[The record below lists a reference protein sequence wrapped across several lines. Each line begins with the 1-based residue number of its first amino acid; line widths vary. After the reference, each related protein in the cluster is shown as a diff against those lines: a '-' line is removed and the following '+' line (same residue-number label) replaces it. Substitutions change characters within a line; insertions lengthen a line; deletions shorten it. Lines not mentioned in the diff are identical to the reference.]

1 MKTLIVIPARYGST
15 RFPGKVLYPLYGK
28 PILQWVWEKAVK
40 SKIADD
46 VIVATEDK
54 KVLDFARSIKAKA
67 VMTSPKC
74 QSGSDRV
81 WEVVKKA
88 RKKYSIVINLQ
99 SDEPFIDSKTI
110 KKAFL
115 KLKSDKNFDIST
127 AVAKIEN
134 EKELSDPNCVKVA
147 LSKSSNALY
156 FSRVPIPYHHSLS
169 ELSQKIPY
177 YKHCGFYIYRYEALK
192 KFVSSKPSS
201 IEILERLEQLRA
213 LDIGLRIAAVK
224 VERLGP
230 AIDTPE
236 DIKKAEE
243 FIKKHKIIV

>member
-99 SDEPFIDSKTI
+99 SDEPFIDSQTI

-127 AVAKIEN
+127 AVAKI
-134 EKELSDPNCVKVA
+134 
-147 LSKSSNALY
+147 
-156 FSRVPIPYHHSLS
+156 
-169 ELSQKIPY
+169 
-177 YKHCGFYIYRYEALK
+177 
-192 KFVSSKPSS
+192 
-201 IEILERLEQLRA
+201 
-213 LDIGLRIAAVK
+213 
-224 VERLGP
+224 
-230 AIDTPE
+230 
-236 DIKKAEE
+236 
-243 FIKKHKIIV
+243 